1 MAPYGPHSHPQ
12 LHGSVL
18 AEAASLWVTRE
29 GERTRGKERVPLPRS
44 FRSPSLPLSLPR
56 NNGARVFRFRGPW
69 RWRDRWRYKG
79 AHASLQSWFC
89 HSNFVSCIILSSS
102 KVNVAGSSVMEFSAR
117 FMQATHQSPTSFTV
131 VCRNVE
137 VLGAKPWVRVFRPL
151 PTDDYCMHFQCIHCV
166 T

>member
-1 MAPYGPHSHPQ
+1 MSPLFPVARDAWRSMAPYGPHSHPQ

-29 GERTRGKERVPLPRS
+29 GERTRGKERERVPLPRS

-56 NNGARVFRFRGPW
+56 NNGTRVFRFRGPW

-131 VCRNVE
+131 VCRNVS
-137 VLGAKPWVRVFRPL
+137 VWDL
-151 PTDDYCMHFQCIHCV
+151 TDG
-166 T
+166 